1 MYRPRWGTE
10 EGRREAGWSGQAP
23 RRQRRGRGRHKGGSP
38 AERNRAGSEPW
49 GGGGRRV
56 RVRARGFA
64 FPAAE
69 GAWRCGPARRSRP
82 RGRREK
88 RRGGELERRP
98 LPRLPGSGGGGAGG
112 GERRRR
118 GRAGGQGAPRAGTGH
133 RASVPA
139 PGQRGSRHAG
149 SSSAPGGQPRPGR
162 RASPERNS
170 CRRGGPGPR
179 GHEPARHSR
188 RGTRDPRRCGA
199 GAAAGKSWGGQSQN
213 GPGGKCGCTA
223 DTRGAEGRGDKGVWA
238 GGRRRGSS
246 AGGEKGVRSD
256 SRAGAGKCPAGT
268 PRVRREGGP
277 RGAATGGTG
286 GEWVVG

>member
-112 GERRRR
+112 GITQVTFPGNQFAETIETAVLEEKEILHLDRRSVTLPSNPSPD
-118 GRAGGQGAPRAGTGH
+118 AP
-133 RASVPA
+133 S
-139 PGQRGSRHAG
+139 
-149 SSSAPGGQPRPGR
+149 
-162 RASPERNS
+162 
-170 CRRGGPGPR
+170 
-179 GHEPARHSR
+179 
-188 RGTRDPRRCGA
+188 
-199 GAAAGKSWGGQSQN
+199 
-213 GPGGKCGCTA
+213 
-223 DTRGAEGRGDKGVWA
+223 
-238 GGRRRGSS
+238 
-246 AGGEKGVRSD
+246 
-256 SRAGAGKCPAGT
+256 
-268 PRVRREGGP
+268 
-277 RGAATGGTG
+277 
-286 GEWVVG
+286 